1 MSSENRDLVVLGQ
14 NETGRSSGSQA
25 NVYLSTVGLFGCVA
39 VIFYS
44 EQTKRISL
52 THADTK
58 TDFHFLLNE
67 LTWVGKE
74 NCKVFL
80 IKNQG
85 ELAFLFRLALIQAGV
100 SQVTEQYSEQGTVVF
115 NHTKRV
121 PQFFLQ
127 SDFVELTLPK
137 KVPNP
142 GNKLHTLKYQP
153 RYMQNPV
160 IFQKNTYIRQLH
172 VAISDVCSHYPI
184 LAFNESGWSKFELE
198 LASDVMSKIE
208 KNEIKKSA
216 LPSFTYVW
224 ERYQALMS
232 KLSIAAAGGIE
243 VTPVVDS
250 TIAFL
255 RN

>member
-44 EQTKRISL
+44 EETKRISL

-67 LTWVGKE
+67 WTWVGKE
-74 NCKVFL
+74 DCKVFL
-80 IKNQG
+80 IKNKG
-85 ELAFLFRLALIQAGV
+85 DLAVLIRRALIKADV

-121 PQFFLQ
+121 PQFFSQ

-153 RYMQNPV
+153 RYMQDPV
-160 IFQKNTYIRQLH
+160 IAQKNTYIRQLNA
-172 VAISDVCSHYPI
+172 AISDVCSHYPI
-184 LAFNESGWSKFELE
+184 LAFNESGWSKFQLE

-208 KNEIKKSA
+208 KNEIKESA

-224 ERYQALMS
+224 GRYQTLIS
-232 KLSIAAAGGIE
+232 QLSIAAARGIE
-243 VTPVVDS
+243 ITPVVDS
-250 TIAFL
+250 ANAL
-255 RN
+255 RRN